1 MDSVLYQRIVE
12 LCTER
17 GITINKLENDL
28 GMGNSVIRKWQQSTP
43 SADKIAKVATYFN
56 VSVDYLLGR
65 TDVRTPASELLGD
78 EYIIALQ
85 RGKERMTPQDQTKSL
100 EMIKLA
106 FGYAFEENDWALS
119 CLSPT

>member
-12 LCTER
+12 LCAER

-106 FGYAFEENDWALS
+106 FGYAFEEND
-119 CLSPT
+119 

>member
-12 LCTER
+12 LCAER
-17 GITINKLENDL
+17 GITINKLESDL
-28 GMGNSVIRKWQQSTP
+28 GMGNSVIRKWRQSTP

-78 EYIIALQ
+78 EFRL
-85 RGKERMTPQDQTKSL
+85 L
-100 EMIKLA
+100 EKLLTVSTHQ
-106 FGYAFEENDWALS
+106 FRLS
-119 CLSPT
+119 DCSNR